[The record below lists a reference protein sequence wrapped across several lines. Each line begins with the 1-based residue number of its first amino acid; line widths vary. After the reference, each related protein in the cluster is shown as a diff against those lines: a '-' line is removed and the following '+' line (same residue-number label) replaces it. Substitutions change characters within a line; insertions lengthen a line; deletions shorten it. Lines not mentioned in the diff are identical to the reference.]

1 MNTATAIMSYTQS
14 RWVLAALLLTSICG
28 CSQSLVLKVESAVPM
43 PLISKIPIN
52 MGVYYDDVF
61 RHYTYRENTPDRE
74 NWAIESG
81 SSQVAL
87 FNQILQSMFR
97 EVVELNSLP
106 AAGATVGVKAVLVP
120 SVEEM
125 QFSLPQETHLD
136 MYEVWIKYKIRLL
149 DANGKTITEWP
160 ITAYGKTETEFLK
173 NRGKGLNSAMELALR
188 DAGAKLAIGFPE
200 QAEVK
205 DWLAAITDK

>member
-1 MNTATAIMSYTQS
+1 MNTATAIMAYTKS
-14 RWVLAALLLTSICG
+14 RWVLPALLLSLICG
-28 CSQSLVLKVESAVPM
+28 CSQSLALKVESQVPM

-52 MGVYYDDVF
+52 VGVYYDDVF

-87 FNQILQSMFR
+87 FNQILPSMFR
-97 EVVELNSLP
+97 EVVEVNSLP
-106 AAGATVGVKAVLVP
+106 TADAAVGVKAVLVP

-136 MYEVWIKYKIRLL
+136 MYEVWIKYRIRLL
-149 DANGKTITEWP
+149 DPNGKTITEWP

-173 NRGKGLNSAMELALR
+173 NRERGLNSAMELALR

-200 QAEVK
+200 LAEVK
-205 DWLAAITDK
+205 DWLAANIDK